1 MKWAYLK
8 FQIRKFTISYCKICA
23 KIIEKKNEKEL
34 KDVEKYNKIKPKLEE
49 IYEKFV
55 EGAKVRSKCTW
66 YEEGKGTHNSF

>member
-1 MKWAYLK
+1 MLK
-8 FQIRKFTISYCKICA
+8 NINIKILN
-23 KIIEKKNEKEL
+23 IN
-34 KDVEKYNKIKPKLEE
+34 IKPKLEE